1 MDNAR
6 IIKLDLDT
14 EILPFD
20 CDDSELNGFLFDDAK
35 SHHAERVA
43 TTFLIVNEVDTI
55 AYWSYLNDKI
65 TVSDLNGNFD
75 AFRQRISAKLGREV
89 KDKEYTSF
97 PSVKIGRLA
106 VSKKYQG
113 QGIGESILR
122 HTKELFITDNR
133 TGCRF
138 ITVDAFKNAVR
149 FYQNNGFILMSSR
162 DKKRDT
168 RQMYYDLNRIV
179 I

>member
-14 EILPFD
+14 TILPFD
-20 CDDSELNGFLFDDAK
+20 CADAELNGFLFDDAK
-35 SHHAERVA
+35 NHYKERVA
-43 TTFLIVNEVDTI
+43 TTFLIINDVDTI

-65 TVSDLNGNFD
+65 TVSDLNGNFEI
-75 AFRQRISAKLGREV
+75 FKQRISAKLGKEV
-89 KDKEYTSF
+89 KEKEYKSF

-106 VSKKYQG
+106 VSKKYQFKG
-113 QGIGESILR
+113 WGENILNF
-122 HTKELFITDNR
+122 TKELFITNNR

-138 ITVDAFKNAVR
+138 ITVDAFRAAVD
-149 FYQNNGFILMSSR
+149 FYKKNGFITMSSR
-162 DKKRDT
+162 DKKQDT
-168 RQMYYDLNRIV
+168 RQMYYDLNRI

>member
-14 EILPFD
+14 NIPPFD
-20 CDDSELNGFLFDDAK
+20 CADAELNGFLFDDAK
-35 SHHAERVA
+35 NHHKERVA
-43 TTFLIVNEVDTI
+43 TTFLIVNDVDTI

-65 TVSDLNGNFD
+65 TVSDLNGNFEV
-75 AFRQRISAKLGREV
+75 FKQRISAKLGKEV
-89 KDKEYTSF
+89 KEKEYKSF

-106 VSKKYQG
+106 VSEKYKRQG
-113 QGIGESILR
+113 WGENILR
-122 HTKELFITDNR
+122 FTKELFITNNR

-138 ITVDAFKNAVR
+138 ITVDAFKAAVD
-149 FYQNNGFILMSSR
+149 FYKKNGFTTMSSK
-162 DKKRDT
+162 DKKQDT
-168 RQMYYDLNRIV
+168 RQMYYDLNRI